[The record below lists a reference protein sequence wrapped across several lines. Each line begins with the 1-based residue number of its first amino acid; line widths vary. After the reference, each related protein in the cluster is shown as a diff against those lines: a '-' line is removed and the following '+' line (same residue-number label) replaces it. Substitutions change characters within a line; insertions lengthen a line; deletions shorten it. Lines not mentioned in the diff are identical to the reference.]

1 MVPHPRLH
9 FFVPGY
15 AETKL
20 RKSAAAVLAMTQSM
34 FDNRNI
40 LINCNLA
47 NERFFTI
54 AAIFRGKI
62 SPKVLVKPDQT
73 SHGITSCPDFIC
85 IKKTSLTSVQ
95 RKIIMHQNQTHR
107 HKYRER

>member
-1 MVPHPRLH
+1 MVPNPRLH

-20 RKSAAAVLAMTQSM
+20 RKSPAAVLALTQSM
-34 FDNRNI
+34 FDNKNI

-47 NERFFTI
+47 KECFFTI

-62 SPKVLVKPDQT
+62 SPKVLV
-73 SHGITSCPDFIC
+73 
-85 IKKTSLTSVQ
+85 
-95 RKIIMHQNQTHR
+95 NQMTL
-107 HKYRER
+107 